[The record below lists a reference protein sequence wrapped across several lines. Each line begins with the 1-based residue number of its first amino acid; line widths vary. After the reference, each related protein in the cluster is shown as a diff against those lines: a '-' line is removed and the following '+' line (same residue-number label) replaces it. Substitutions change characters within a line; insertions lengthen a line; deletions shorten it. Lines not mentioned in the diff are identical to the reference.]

1 MFINPTEKDLTIR
14 NVSGLSPLENAM
26 VRAYLQGCVY
36 SWCKNNQSQDGSE
49 EPKWFKAQ
57 YFLGEDNYYWQG
69 TPLFCLYAKRL
80 RQYDDDSEKAAEQA
94 ARDAGHLLKAVLRD
108 DKRYFR
114 TETDERG
121 YRWYQWDGN
130 ADVNT
135 LDASPQYHTYISRAK
150 QQLERDIDSF
160 IKTD

>member
-1 MFINPTEKDLTIR
+1 MLINPTEKDLSIR
-14 NVSGLSPLENAM
+14 NVSGLSPLEKAM

-80 RQYDDDSEKAAEQA
+80 RQYDGDSEKAVEQA
-94 ARDAGHLLKAVLRD
+94 ARDAGHLLKALLLE

-114 TETDERG
+114 TETDNRG

-130 ADVNT
+130 ADANS
-135 LDASPQYHTYISRAK
+135 LDVTPQYHPYITRAK
-150 QQLERDIDSF
+150 QQLESDTDSF
-160 IKTD
+160 VETD